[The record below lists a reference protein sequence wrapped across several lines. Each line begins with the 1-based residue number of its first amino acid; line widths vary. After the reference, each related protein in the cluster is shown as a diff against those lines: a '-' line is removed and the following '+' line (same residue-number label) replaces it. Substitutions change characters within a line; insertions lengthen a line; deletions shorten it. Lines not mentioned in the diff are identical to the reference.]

1 MPDPRDLDKNK
12 TVVVATN
19 ETQIVHRHRYVDEN
33 GVQQEKV
40 HGPMNISDWPAYEKE
55 NGL

>member
-19 ETQIVHRHRYVDEN
+19 ETQIVHRHRFIDEN